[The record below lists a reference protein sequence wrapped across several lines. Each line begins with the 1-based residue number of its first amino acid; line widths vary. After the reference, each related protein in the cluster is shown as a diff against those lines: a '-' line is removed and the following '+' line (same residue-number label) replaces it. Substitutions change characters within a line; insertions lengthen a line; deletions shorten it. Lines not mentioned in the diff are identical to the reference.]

1 MLIRILF
8 RNAFRHKLR
17 TLLTICGMAVAI
29 LAFCLL
35 QTVIDAWYAGV
46 AASSST
52 RLISRN
58 AISLVFSLPLFYRE
72 RIRQVDGVTVVS
84 YGNWFGGY
92 YQDPKNFFANFAIE
106 PRTYLELYP
115 EFVMQ
120 ETDKTA
126 FLRDRRGVA
135 VGRKLAERFGW
146 NLGDEITLK
155 GTIFPGD
162 WPMVIRA
169 IYTGRDKTVDETQ
182 LFFHWDYLNETLK
195 QSLPGQ
201 ADRIGFYVVGV
212 RNPDRAAETSEAI
225 DTLFKNST
233 AETLTET
240 EKAFQ
245 LSFVAMSETILTAV
259 RLVSFVVIVI
269 ILVVVANTMAMS
281 VRERLWEYAVFKTLG
296 FVGSQIVLLILGES
310 LVITLLGGAL
320 GIALTFPLASAFG
333 QAVGAFFPTFNVA
346 PLTLYQAL
354 AAAIGV
360 GVAAALLPAR
370 QAARVGIAAGLR
382 RIV

>member
-1 MLIRILF
+1 MLFKILF
-8 RNAFRHKLR
+8 RNAFRHTLR
-17 TLLTICGMAVAI
+17 TLLTIGGMAVAI

-58 AISLVFSLPLFYRE
+58 SISLLFSLPAFYKE
-72 RIRQVDGVTVVS
+72 RIRQIEGVKLVS

-92 YQDPKNFFANFAIE
+92 YQDPKNFFANFAVE
-106 PRTYLELYP
+106 PRGYLELYP
-115 EFVMQ
+115 EFIIPDA
-120 ETDKTA
+120 DKMA
-126 FLRDRRGVA
+126 FLRDRRGVV

-146 NLGDEITLK
+146 RLGDQITLK

-169 IYTGRDKTVDETQ
+169 IYRGRDNTVDETQ

-195 QSLPGQ
+195 AAGTARVDQVGYY
-201 ADRIGFYVVGV
+201 IIGV
-212 RNPDRAAETSEAI
+212 RDPDDAAAISTAI
-225 DTLFKNST
+225 DALFKNST

-245 LSFVAMSETILTAV
+245 LSFVAMSETIIGV
-259 RLVSFVVIVI
+259 IQLVSIVVIVI

-296 FVGSQIVLLILGES
+296 FVGRQIALLILGES
-310 LVITLLGGAL
+310 VVITLLGGAL
-320 GIALTFPLASAFG
+320 GIALTFPAAHAF
-333 QAVGAFFPTFNVA
+333 AESVGKFFPTFNID
-346 PLTLYQAL
+346 PLTLYEATAAAL
-354 AAAIGV
+354 AV

-370 QAARVGIAAGLR
+370 QAWRVRIAEGLR
-382 RIV
+382 RLG

>member
-1 MLIRILF
+1 MLLRMLY

-17 TLLTICGMAVAI
+17 ALLTVGGMAVAI

-52 RLISRN
+52 RLVSRN
-58 AISLVFSLPLFYRE
+58 AISLIFSLPLFYRE
-72 RIRQVDGVTVVS
+72 RIRQVDGVTQVS

-106 PRTYLELYP
+106 PRSYLELYP
-115 EFVMQ
+115 EFVIPEAEQ
-120 ETDKTA
+120 AA
-126 FLRDRRGVA
+126 FLRDRQGVL
-135 VGRKLAERFGW
+135 VGRKLAARFGW
-146 NLGDEITLK
+146 RVGDSITLK

-162 WPMVIRA
+162 WPMVVRA
-169 IYTGRDKTVDETQ
+169 VYEGRDNTVDETQ
-182 LFFHWDYLNETLK
+182 LLFHWAYLNETIK
-195 QSLPGQ
+195 KTAPRR
-201 ADRIGFYVVGV
+201 ADQVGFYIIGV
-212 RNPDRAAETSEAI
+212 SDPEAVAQTSAAI
-225 DTLFKNST
+225 DALFQNST

-245 LSFVAMSETILTAV
+245 LSFVAMSEAIITVI
-259 RLVSFVVIVI
+259 RLVAIVVIVI

-296 FVGSQIVLLILGES
+296 FTGGQIAFLILGEAV
-310 LVITLLGGAL
+310 VITLLGGGL
-320 GIALTFPLASAFG
+320 GIAVTFPLARQFG
-333 QAVGAFFPTFNVA
+333 AAVGNVFPTFNVA
-346 PLTLYQAL
+346 PLTLYEAL
-354 AAAIGV
+354 AASVGV

-370 QAARVGIAAGLR
+370 QAVRVRIAEGLR
-382 RIV
+382 RLG

>member
-1 MLIRILF
+1 VLFRILY

-17 TLLTICGMAVAI
+17 TLLTVCGMAVAI
-29 LAFCLL
+29 LSFCLL

-58 AISLVFSLPLFYRE
+58 AISLIFSLPLFYRE
-72 RIRQVDGVTVVS
+72 RIRQVSGVTRVS

-92 YQDPKNFFANFAIE
+92 YQDPKNFFANFTVE
-106 PRTYLELYP
+106 PHSYLELYP
-115 EFVMQ
+115 EFLLRDG
-120 ETDKTA
+120 DKAA
-126 FLRDRRGVA
+126 FLRDRKGVVA
-135 VGRKLAERFGW
+135 GRKLADRFGW
-146 NLGDEITLK
+146 KVGDEITLK

-169 IYTGRDKTVDETQ
+169 IYTGRDQTVDETQ

-195 QSLPGQ
+195 KTAPLRANQV
-201 ADRIGFYVVGV
+201 GFYIIGV
-212 RNPDRAAETSEAI
+212 RDPEAAAETATAI
-225 DTLFKNST
+225 DALFKNST

-245 LSFVAMSETILTAV
+245 LSFVAMSEAIITVI
-259 RLVSFVVIVI
+259 RLVAIVVIVI

-296 FVGSQIVLLILGES
+296 FVSGQIALLILGES
-310 LVITLLGGAL
+310 LVITLLGGSL
-320 GIALTFPLASAFG
+320 GIALTFPTAQAFAG
-333 QAVGAFFPTFNVA
+333 AVGKFFPIFNVA
-346 PLTLYQAL
+346 PLTLYEAL
-354 AAAIGV
+354 AAALGV
-360 GVAAALLPAR
+360 GVVAALLPVR
-370 QAARVGIAAGLR
+370 QAVRVQIAEGLR

>member
-58 AISLVFSLPLFYRE
+58 AISLVFSLPLFYKD
-72 RIRQVDGVTVVS
+72 RIRQVDGVTIVS

-106 PRTYLELYP
+106 PRSYLELYP
-115 EFVMQ
+115 EFVISDT
-120 ETDKTA
+120 EKTA

-146 NLGDEITLK
+146 KLGDEITLK

-182 LFFHWDYLNETLK
+182 LFFHWDYLNETQK
-195 QSLPGQ
+195 QRLPAQ
-201 ADRIGFYVVGV
+201 ADRIGFYIIGV
-212 RNPDRAAETSEAI
+212 RNPDRAAEISEAV

-259 RLVSFVVIVI
+259 RLVAIVVIVI

-296 FVGSQIVLLILGES
+296 FVGHQIALLILGES

-333 QAVGAFFPTFNVA
+333 RAVGTFFPTFNVA
-346 PLTLYQAL
+346 PLTLYLAL
-354 AAAIGV
+354 AAAVSV
-360 GVAAALLPAR
+360 GVVAALLPAR
-370 QAARVGIAAGLR
+370 QAVKVGIAAGLR
-382 RIV
+382 RVV